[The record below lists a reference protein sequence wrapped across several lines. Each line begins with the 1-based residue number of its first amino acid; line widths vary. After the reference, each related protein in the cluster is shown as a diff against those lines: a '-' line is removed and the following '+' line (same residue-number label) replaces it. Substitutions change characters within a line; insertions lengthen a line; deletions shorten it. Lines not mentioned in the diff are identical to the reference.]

1 MIQKIAEILRKEDR
15 FLIVTHVNPDGD
27 AIGSLLGLH
36 GALAE
41 MGKHSRPVS
50 REKLPEIYDFL
61 PRFSEV
67 LTDTSLLNVTPK
79 WILSLDVAS
88 EERIAG
94 DIARFRDKASLINI
108 DHHHTNPG
116 FGDLNFIAP
125 NATSTAELVHKVL
138 KAAGYKLS
146 ADTGKCLYTGLV
158 TDTGC
163 FRFSGVTSETL
174 LLAAEMLGPGFD
186 SFEVTRHLYEEFP
199 LRRLKLERL
208 VLERIEVLLD
218 GQLILSTL
226 YQADF
231 ERLGAQMYESENL
244 VNRLRECQGVEVGVL
259 ITQMPDQAIRIS
271 FRSKGAIDVSSV
283 AQSIGGGGHRRAA
296 GAKSTLPLPELKEKI
311 IQSIATA
318 LP

>member
-1 MIQKIAEILRKEDR
+1 MIQKIAEILRNEDR

-36 GALAE
+36 VALAE

-67 LTDTSLLNVTPK
+67 LTDTRLVNVPPK
-79 WILSLDVAS
+79 WIVSLDVAS

-94 DIARFRDKASLINI
+94 DIARFRDKAAVINI
-108 DHHHTNPG
+108 DHHLTNPG
-116 FGDLNFIAP
+116 FGDLNFIVP
-125 NATSTAELVHKVL
+125 GATSTAELVHQVL

-146 ADTGKCLYTGLV
+146 ADAGKCLYTGLV

-163 FRFSGVTSETL
+163 FRFAGVTSQTL
-174 LLAAEMLGPGFD
+174 LLGAEMLSPGFD

-199 LRRLKLERL
+199 LRRLQLERL
-208 VLERIEVLLD
+208 VLERIEVLL
-218 GQLILSTL
+218 GGRLILSTL
-226 YQADF
+226 YQDDF
-231 ERLGAQMYESENL
+231 QRLGAQMYESENL

-259 ITQMPDQAIRIS
+259 ITQMPDETIRIS
-271 FRSKGAIDVSSV
+271 FRSKGDIDVSSV

-311 IQSIATA
+311 IQAIATA